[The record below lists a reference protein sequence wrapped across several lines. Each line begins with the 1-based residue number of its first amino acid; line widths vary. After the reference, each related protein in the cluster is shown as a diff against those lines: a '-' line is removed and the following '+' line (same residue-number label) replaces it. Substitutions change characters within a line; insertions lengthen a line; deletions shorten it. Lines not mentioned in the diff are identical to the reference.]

1 VKEAKTS
8 KNKRGDW
15 KALRQLEKE
24 VVGELLNEKGVGR
37 EKGRWRLE
45 QHITKR
51 EKCKRSQYKR
61 KVVRKKKKVI
71 VGGGKKRVIEGCDN
85 SLETKPLMKFLK
97 APTIK

>member
-8 KNKRGDW
+8 KNKRGAW

-24 VVGELLNEKGVGR
+24 LVGELSNEKGGAR
-37 EKGRWRLE
+37 EKGKWRLE

-61 KVVRKKKKVI
+61 KVVRR
-71 VGGGKKRVIEGCDN
+71 KR
-85 SLETKPLMKFLK
+85 K
-97 APTIK
+97 

>member
-1 VKEAKTS
+1 LKEAKTS
-8 KNKRGDW
+8 ENKRGDW

-24 VVGELLNEKGVGR
+24 AIGELLNEKGGAR

-71 VGGGKKRVIEGCDN
+71 VGGGKKNC
-85 SLETKPLMKFLK
+85 S
-97 APTIK
+97 